1 MPTLLASQIAAGEV
15 VERPASVVKELVEN
29 AIDAGATRVTV
40 ELELGGIELV
50 RVSDDGV
57 GIPSDELRLALLPHA
72 TSKVSIASDLDRIST
87 MGFRGEALASIT
99 SVARVS
105 IRSRPASQEAAAEI
119 CAEGDEVQ
127 PVKPASGPVGSV
139 VTVRNLF
146 FNTPARRKFLRTPPS
161 EQGRCVD
168 VVRQIALAHP
178 AVGFVVRCDTR
189 TVIDVPHGQGPR
201 DRTLA
206 ILGRELQT
214 QLLEVNAD
222 ALETGGALV
231 VWGLIGTPDIARATA
246 AALYLY
252 INGRSVRDRTMQHA
266 VREAY
271 RGLIEPGRYPTAVVM
286 VEMDP
291 GAVDVNVHPAKA
303 EVRFRDSSAVHQSIL
318 RACRRALQKAD
329 LTPAVRLDVGLL
341 GTNGSGGGFGGGGSF
356 GTHAFERGEILPSRP
371 GRVIDA
377 RMLAEQLRVRPVGM
391 PEPMVAPE
399 DERLGL
405 SESPAEAGGPMGPM
419 SEANPPAPAGG
430 AGELLDASPTS
441 PALQIH
447 NSFLVT
453 QDSHGVVIIDQ
464 HALHE
469 RVMFEKLLARVGA
482 GELESQRMLVPATL
496 KVSPKQLDALEA
508 LQPLLKRIGTEVQP
522 LGPEDVAIQ
531 SFASFLFER
540 GVEPGPFIAELLDRA
555 VAEGFPDDQEQ
566 ALRDVLD
573 MMSCKAAVKA
583 GDHLS
588 DIELAELLNLRD
600 QVERSSNCP
609 HGRPTSIRLSIRELE
624 KRFGRG

>member
-72 TSKVSIASDLDRIST
+72 TSKVSVASDLDRIST

-99 SVARVS
+99 SVARIS
-105 IRSRPASQEAAAEI
+105 IRSRPASQAAAAEI

-178 AVGFVVRCDTR
+178 GVGFVVRCDTR

-246 AALYLY
+246 TALYLY

-341 GTNGSGGGFGGGGSF
+341 GTNGGGAF

-405 SESPAEAGGPMGPM
+405 SEPPAEAGGPGLEGERQ
-419 SEANPPAPAGG
+419 SPPASAGWG
-430 AGELLDASPTS
+430 GNSDELLDASPTS

-469 RVMFEKLLARVGA
+469 RVMFEKLLARVGS

-531 SFASFLFER
+531 AFASFLFER

-588 DIELAELLNLRD
+588 DMELAELLTLRD